1 MVSAMPF
8 KDKVKQRE
16 SARKH
21 YARNSEAIQ
30 QRTVK
35 NNRLIRLRNKAY
47 IDSVKGTNPCA
58 DCGVSYPSYVMQFDH
73 VVDGKRGNVAD
84 MARSGFSIENLQAEI
99 DKCELV
105 CANCHAERTHGY
117 KDELEEDFPN
127 EA

>member
-1 MVSAMPF
+1 MPF

-30 QRTVK
+30 KRTVK
-35 NNRLIRLRNKAY
+35 NNRLIRLRNKIY
-47 IDSVKGTNPCA
+47 IDGVKGTNPCA
-58 DCGVSYPSYVMQFDH
+58 DCGVSYPPYIMQFDH
-73 VVDGKRGNVAD
+73 IVDGKRGNVAD
-84 MARSGFSIENLQAEI
+84 MARSGFSIENLKAEI
-99 DKCELV
+99 AKCELV
-105 CANCHAERTHGY
+105 CANCHAERTHGF

>member
-1 MVSAMPF
+1 MPF

-30 QRTVK
+30 KRTAV
-35 NNRLIRLRNKAY
+35 NNRLIRRRNKAF
-47 IDSVKGTNPCA
+47 IDEVKGTNPCT
-58 DCGVSYPSYVMQFDH
+58 DCGISYPPYVMQFDH
-73 VVDGKRGNVAD
+73 IVDGKRGNVAD
-84 MARSGFSIENLQAEI
+84 MARSGFSLENLQSEI

-105 CANCHAERTHGY
+105 CANCHAERTHGLR
-117 KDELEEDFPN
+117 DEIEEDFPN

>member
-1 MVSAMPF
+1 MPF

-16 SARKH
+16 SSRKH

-30 QRTVK
+30 KRTVK

-47 IDSVKGTNPCA
+47 IDSVKGTKPCA
-58 DCGVSYPSYVMQFDH
+58 DCGVSYPPYVMQFDH
-73 VVDGKRGNVAD
+73 IVDGKRGNVAD
-84 MARSGFSIENLQAEI
+84 MARSGFSIENIQLEI

-105 CANCHAERTHGY
+105 CSNCHAERTHGL

-127 EA
+127 ES

>member
-21 YARNSEAIQ
+21 YARNSGAIQ
-30 QRTVK
+30 KRTAE
-35 NNRLIRLRNKAY
+35 NNRLLRRRNKAF
-47 IDSVKGTNPCA
+47 IDDVKGTNPCT
-58 DCGVSYPSYVMQFDH
+58 DCGVSYPPYVMQFDH
-73 VVDGKRGNVAD
+73 IVDGKRGNVAD
-84 MARSGFSIENLQAEI
+84 MARSGFSLENLQLEI

-105 CANCHAERTHGY
+105 CGNCHAERTHGF
-117 KDELEEDFPN
+117 KEELEEDFPN

>member
-1 MVSAMPF
+1 MPF

-30 QRTVK
+30 KRTAV
-35 NNRLIRLRNKAY
+35 NNRLIRLRNKAF
-47 IDSVKGTNPCA
+47 IDDVKGTNPCT
-58 DCGVSYPSYVMQFDH
+58 DCGVAYPSYVMQFDH
-73 VVDGKRGNVAD
+73 IVDGKRGNVAD
-84 MARSGFSIENLQAEI
+84 MARSGFSLENLQAEI

-105 CANCHAERTHGY
+105 CANCHAERTHGF
-117 KDELEEDFPN
+117 KEELEEDFPN

>member
-1 MVSAMPF
+1 MPF

-21 YARNSEAIQ
+21 YARNSESIQ

-35 NNRLIRLRNKAY
+35 NNRLIRIRNKAY
-47 IDSVKGTNPCA
+47 VDGVKGTNPCA
-58 DCGVSYPSYVMQFDH
+58 DCGVSYPPYVMQFDH
-73 VVDGKRGNVAD
+73 IVDGKRGNVAD

-105 CANCHAERTHGY
+105 CANCHAERTHGF
-117 KDELEEDFPN
+117 KEELEEDFPN

>member
-1 MVSAMPF
+1 MVSPMPF

-30 QRTVK
+30 KRTVK
-35 NNRLIRLRNKAY
+35 NNRLIRLRNKLY
-47 IDSVKGTNPCA
+47 IDGVKGTNPCA
-58 DCGVSYPSYVMQFDH
+58 DCGVSYPPYIMQFDH
-73 VVDGKRGNVAD
+73 IVDGKRGNVAD
-84 MARSGFSIENLQAEI
+84 MARSGFSIENLKAEI
-99 DKCELV
+99 AKCELV
-105 CANCHAERTHGY
+105 CANCHAERTHGL

>member
-1 MVSAMPF
+1 MPF

-30 QRTVK
+30 KRTVK

-47 IDSVKGTNPCA
+47 IDSVKGTKPCA
-58 DCGVSYPSYVMQFDH
+58 DCGVSYPPYIMQFDH
-73 VVDGKRGNVAD
+73 IVDGKRGNVAD
-84 MARSGFSIENLQAEI
+84 MARSGFSIENIQLEI

-105 CANCHAERTHGY
+105 CANCHAERTHGL

-127 EA
+127 ES

>member
-1 MVSAMPF
+1 MPF

-30 QRTVK
+30 KRTVK

-58 DCGVSYPSYVMQFDH
+58 DCGVSYPPYVMQFDH
-73 VVDGKRGNVAD
+73 IVDGKRGNVAD
-84 MARSGFSIENLQAEI
+84 MARSGFSIENIQLEI

-105 CANCHAERTHGY
+105 CSNCHAERTHGL

-127 EA
+127 ES

>member
-1 MVSAMPF
+1 MVSPMPF

-30 QRTVK
+30 KRTVK
-35 NNRLIRLRNKAY
+35 NNRLIRLRNKIY
-47 IDSVKGTNPCA
+47 IDGVKGTNPCA
-58 DCGVSYPSYVMQFDH
+58 DCGVSYPPYIMQFDH
-73 VVDGKRGNVAD
+73 IVDGKRGNVAD
-84 MARSGFSIENLQAEI
+84 MARSGFSIENLQSEI

-105 CANCHAERTHGY
+105 CANCHAERTHGL

>member
-1 MVSAMPF
+1 MPF

-21 YARNSEAIQ
+21 YARNAEAIQ
-30 QRTVK
+30 KRTVK

-47 IDSVKGTNPCA
+47 IDAFKGTKPCA

-73 VVDGKRGNVAD
+73 IVDGKRGNVAD
-84 MARSGFSIENLQAEI
+84 MARSGFSLENIQLEI

-105 CANCHAERTHGY
+105 CANCHAERTHGF
-117 KDELEEDFPN
+117 KEELEEDFPN

>member
-1 MVSAMPF
+1 MPF

-30 QRTVK
+30 KRTVK

-47 IDSVKGTNPCA
+47 IDSVKSTKPCA
-58 DCGVSYPSYVMQFDH
+58 DCGVSYPPYVMQFDH
-73 VVDGKRGNVAD
+73 IVDGKRGNVAD
-84 MARSGFSIENLQAEI
+84 MARSGFSIENIQLEI

-105 CANCHAERTHGY
+105 CSNCHAERTHGL

-127 EA
+127 ES

>member
-1 MVSAMPF
+1 MPF

-30 QRTVK
+30 KRTVK

-47 IDSVKGTNPCA
+47 IDGVKGTNPCA
-58 DCGVSYPSYVMQFDH
+58 DCGVSYPPYVMQFDH
-73 VVDGKRGNVAD
+73 IVDGKRGNVAD
-84 MARSGFSIENLQAEI
+84 MARSGFSIENIQLEI

-105 CANCHAERTHGY
+105 CSNCHAERTHGL

-127 EA
+127 ES

>member
-1 MVSAMPF
+1 MQF

-30 QRTVK
+30 RRTVK

-47 IDSVKGTNPCA
+47 IDGVKGTNPCA
-58 DCGVSYPSYVMQFDH
+58 DCGVSYPPYVMQFDH
-73 VVDGKRGNVAD
+73 IVDGKRGNVAD

-105 CANCHAERTHGY
+105 CANCHAERTHGF
-117 KDELEEDFPN
+117 KEELEEDFPN